1 MEINFPH
8 CLSPSLYWRKY
19 VAAAAESAIGS
30 LLASKTAGC
39 MIVPGG
45 EMRIWFGVRAR
56 SLLLVSVFSGWVC
69 GISAQVQTPSASKAV
84 GSSPPVTSTGNK
96 PATGGSSSAETASA
110 SPNAGAPAPDP
121 GSADTKVPQGVATQQ
136 IPKDKDKAADS
147 YIVGIA
153 DSLFISVW
161 KEPDFSGPVVVRP
174 DGIIT
179 LPVVGD
185 VHVVGLTTKQVQ
197 DILTEKLK
205 PIVTEPQ
212 VTVIVRDISSIRS
225 RKVYLVGKVGRP
237 GTIPLTGHETVLQI
251 LAEAG
256 GPSQFAKPQ
265 KMYVL
270 RTVGNHEQRI
280 PFNYKRV
287 VAGSEP
293 DMELVVGDV
302 IVVP

>member
-1 MEINFPH
+1 MEINFPK
-8 CLSPSLYWRKY
+8 LLVAFTLLAKY
-19 VAAAAESAIGS
+19 LPAAAESAIGS
-30 LLASKTAGC
+30 SLASKNVGAI
-39 MIVPGG
+39 IVPGG
-45 EMRIWFGVRAR
+45 EMRIWFGARAR
-56 SLLLVSVFSGWVC
+56 SLLLVSVFSGCVC
-69 GISAQVQTPSASKAV
+69 GISAQVQTPPASKAV

-96 PATGGSSSAETASA
+96 PAAGESSSAETASA
-110 SPNAGAPAPDP
+110 SSKAAAPAPDP
-121 GSADTKVPQGVATQQ
+121 AAADTKVPQGVTTQ
-136 IPKDKDKAADS
+136 PMPKDKAADS

-225 RKVYLVGKVGRP
+225 RKVYLVGKVGHP
-237 GTIPLTGHETVLQI
+237 GTVSLTGHETVLQVV
-251 LAEAG
+251 AEAG

-270 RTVGNHEQRI
+270 RTIGDHQKRI
-280 PFNYKRV
+280 QFDYKKV
-287 VAGSEP
+287 LTGSEP
-293 DMELVVGDV
+293 DLELVVGDV